1 MKQFAERTIR
11 IIITVFLLTA
21 CVETIVMD
29 PADSDLP
36 VAVNCILG
44 NPDPESFKNLSQ
56 TGNAAL
62 EIQKQSM
69 TIRYVKGK
77 SAEDYIPVGNAK
89 VSVRYSSGPQKD
101 PSGTIHFAHVGDGV
115 WESRPVR
122 IYPEADYHL
131 SIVIPG
137 RDTILAETTGPPDVQ
152 AATYAPP
159 EVFEYDEKDAED
171 YFLRHPYYLHNNRED
186 IDCPVWV
193 FAQEYTP
200 EGWKDLK
207 YLATDSPYSDD
218 FNINGMHLSD
228 LTILGERDPGDSTD
242 ARIGE
247 VFEASLKAMP
257 DLLLHEG
264 YIRMEKVDTSCTM
277 FVSAG
282 PIWYLNLESND
293 YYGKYFEYQSDW
305 ELSYDEEKHE
315 IIRVPIYSKR
325 KWTWNQYFRIHFHFV
340 NPDMDKYFRSIYL
353 QEYKTDNY
361 LTSLYKAPE
370 VFTNIRGGVGI
381 FGCENQVVLFFRDP
395 DPRSTFGNNWR
406 K

>member
-1 MKQFAERTIR
+1 MKHFAETI
-11 IIITVFLLTA
+11 ILVSTFLLTA

-29 PADSDLP
+29 PVDSDLP

-44 NPDPESFKNLSQ
+44 NPDPESLYSLQ
-56 TGNAAL
+56 QAGNNPL
-62 EIQKQSM
+62 EVQKQSM

-77 SAEDYIPVGNAK
+77 SAEDYIPVENAK
-89 VSVRYSSGPQKD
+89 VSVRYSSGPRND
-101 PSGTIHFAHVGDGV
+101 PSGTILFSHVGDGV

-122 IYPEADYHL
+122 IYPDTDYYL

-137 RDTILAETTGPPDVQ
+137 RDTLRAETTGPPDAHV
-152 AATYAPP
+152 ATYAPP
-159 EVFEYDEKDAED
+159 EVLEYDKIDAED
-171 YFLRHPYYLHNNRED
+171 YYLRHPYYFYNYQED
-186 IDCPVWV
+186 LDCPVWV

-228 LTILGERDPGDSTD
+228 LTILGEQDPGDSTD
-242 ARIGE
+242 ARMGE
-247 VFEASLKAMP
+247 VFKASLKAMP

-264 YIRMEKVDTSCTM
+264 YIHLEKIDTSCTM
-277 FVSAG
+277 FVSGG

-293 YYGKYFEYQSDW
+293 YYGEYFEYQTDV
-305 ELSYDEEKHE
+305 ELIFDEQNHTV
-315 IIRVPIYSKR
+315 IRVPIYSKI

-340 NPDMDKYFRSIYL
+340 NPDMDRYLRSLYI
-353 QEYKTDNY
+353 QEHKTDNY
-361 LTSLYKAPE
+361 LTSLYTAPD

-381 FGCENQVVLFFRDP
+381 FGCENKVTLFLRDP
-395 DPRSTFGNNWR
+395 DPRSVWGNNWR